1 MSFDRLGGY
10 PLANPGN
17 QQGQDRD
24 HASNSPDKIPM
35 PRIKSHGSVEAELTL
50 DQTSLIP
57 SEGVEKISSLVYG
70 R

>member
-1 MSFDRLGGY
+1 MNFERFGGY
-10 PLANPGN
+10 PLANPGD

-35 PRIKSHGSVEAELTL
+35 PRIKGHGSVEADPTL

-57 SEGVEKISSLVYG
+57 SEGVEKISSLVHG
-70 R
+70 C

>member
-1 MSFDRLGGY
+1 MSFERFVGY
-10 PLANPGN
+10 PLANPGD

-24 HASNSPDKIPM
+24 HACNSPDKIPV
-35 PRIKSHGSVEAELTL
+35 PRIKGHGSVEAELTL

-57 SEGVEKISSLVYG
+57 PERVEKISSLVYG

>member
-1 MSFDRLGGY
+1 MSFERFGGY

-17 QQGQDRD
+17 QQGQGRD
-24 HASNSPDKIPM
+24 HACNSPDKIPM
-35 PRIKSHGSVEAELTL
+35 PRIKSHGRVEAELTL